1 MLRKY
6 KPFLKAGAMNAF
18 AYKSAIFTWLFI
30 SILQILCVV
39 FLWVAVYQN
48 SPDGMDSIINGF
60 TFKEMIVYTVFVN
73 IFGFA
78 TLGGDTLFIINED
91 IKKGTIDLAFTK
103 PISYRLRLLS
113 ENLGN
118 LFAVNLMIG
127 IPGFVIA
134 FIVFASIGFISFTP
148 VSLFISIAL
157 FILAQFIANLLND
170 TISYICGVL
179 CFYTSSGWG
188 INQAKEVIVSFLCG
202 RLLPLAFFPGIF
214 GTIIGYL
221 PFAGISY
228 YPVLI
233 LIGKV
238 DVLKSIHYVGFS
250 LCWLILLNIFAKLL
264 FNHASKKIT
273 VQGG

>member
-1 MLRKY
+1 MLKKY
-6 KPFLKAGAMNAF
+6 KPFLKAGMMNAF
-18 AYKSAIFTWLFI
+18 AYKGAIFTWLFI

-39 FLWVAVYQN
+39 FLWVAVYKN
-48 SPDGMDSIINGF
+48 SPDGIDSVINGF
-60 TFKEMIVYTVFVN
+60 SFKEMIVYNVFVN

-103 PISYRLRLLS
+103 PISYRFRLLM

-118 LFAVNLMIG
+118 LFAINIMIG
-127 IPGFVIA
+127 LPGYIIA
-134 FIVFASIGFISFTP
+134 FIVFISIGFIQLSPLTII
-148 VSLFISIAL
+148 ISILL
-157 FILAQFIANLLND
+157 FLIAQIIANLLND

-202 RLLPLAFFPGIF
+202 RLLPLAFFPGVF
-214 GTIIGYL
+214 GVIISYL

-233 LIGKV
+233 LMGKT
-238 DVLKSIHYVGFS
+238 DILMGIHYVGFS
-250 LCWLILLNIFAKLL
+250 LTWLILLNIFAKLL

>member
-18 AYKSAIFTWLFI
+18 AYKAAIFTWLFI
-30 SILQILCVV
+30 SALQIACVV
-39 FLWVAVYQN
+39 FLWIAVYKN
-48 SPDGMDSIINGF
+48 SSNGIDSIINGF
-60 TFKEMIVYTVFVN
+60 TFKEMIVYNVFVN
-73 IFGFA
+73 IFGFV
-78 TLGGDTLFIINED
+78 TLVGDSLFTINED

-103 PISYRLRLLS
+103 PISYRFRLLS

-118 LFAVNLMIG
+118 FFALNLMIG

-134 FIVFASIGFISFTP
+134 FLVFGLIGYITITP
-148 VSLFISIAL
+148 LSLIIGILLFLIAQ
-157 FILAQFIANLLND
+157 IIANLLND

-238 DVLKSIHYVGFS
+238 DLLKSIHYVGFS
-250 LCWLILLNIFAKLL
+250 LSWLILLNIFAKLL

>member
-1 MLRKY
+1 MLKKY
-6 KPFLKAGAMNAF
+6 KPFLKAGMMNAF
-18 AYKSAIFTWLFI
+18 AYKGAIFTWLFI

-39 FLWVAVYQN
+39 FLWVAVYKN
-48 SPDGMDSIINGF
+48 SPDGIDSVINGF
-60 TFKEMIVYTVFVN
+60 SFKEMIVYNVFVN

-78 TLGGDTLFIINED
+78 TLGGDTLFTINED

-103 PISYRLRLLS
+103 PISYRFRLLM

-118 LFAVNLMIG
+118 LFAINIMIG
-127 IPGFVIA
+127 LPGYIIA
-134 FIVFASIGFISFTP
+134 FIVFISIGFIQLSPLTII
-148 VSLFISIAL
+148 ISILL
-157 FILAQFIANLLND
+157 FLIAQIIANLLND

-202 RLLPLAFFPGIF
+202 RLLPLAFFPGVF
-214 GTIIGYL
+214 GVIISYL

-233 LIGKV
+233 LMGKT
-238 DVLKSIHYVGFS
+238 DILMGIHYVGFS
-250 LCWLILLNIFAKLL
+250 LTWLILLNIFAKLL

>member
-6 KPFLKAGAMNAF
+6 RPFLKAGAMNAF
-18 AYKSAIFTWLFI
+18 AFKMAIFTWLFI
-30 SILQILCVV
+30 SALQIVCVV
-39 FLWVAVYQN
+39 FLWVAVYKN
-48 SPDGMDSIINGF
+48 SPNGVDSIINGF
-60 TFKEMIVYTVFVN
+60 SFKEMIVYNVFVN
-73 IFGFA
+73 IFGFT

-103 PISYRLRLLS
+103 PISYRLRLMM

-118 LFAVNLMIG
+118 LFAVNAMIG
-127 IPGFVIA
+127 IPGFTIA
-134 FIVFASIGFISFTP
+134 FIVFGLIGYITITP
-148 VSLFISIAL
+148 LSLIISIVL
-157 FILAQFIANLLND
+157 FLFAQIIANLLND
-170 TISYICGVL
+170 SISYICGVL

-188 INQAKEVIVSFLCG
+188 INQAKEVIVNFLCG

-238 DVLKSIHYVGFS
+238 DYLMSIHYIGFS
-250 LCWLILLNIFAKLL
+250 LSWLVLLNIFAKLL

>member
-1 MLRKY
+1 MLKKY
-6 KPFLKAGAMNAF
+6 KPFLKAGMMNAF
-18 AYKSAIFTWLFI
+18 AYKGAIFTWLFI

-39 FLWVAVYQN
+39 FLWVAVYKN
-48 SPDGMDSIINGF
+48 SPDGIDSVINGF
-60 TFKEMIVYTVFVN
+60 SFKEMIVYNVFVN

-103 PISYRLRLLS
+103 PISYRFRLLM

-118 LFAVNLMIG
+118 LFAINIMIG
-127 IPGFVIA
+127 LPGYIIA
-134 FIVFASIGFISFTP
+134 FIVFISIGFIQLSPMTII
-148 VSLFISIAL
+148 ISILL
-157 FILAQFIANLLND
+157 FLIAQIIANLLND

-202 RLLPLAFFPGIF
+202 RLLPLAFFPGVF
-214 GTIIGYL
+214 GVIISYL

-233 LIGKV
+233 LMGKT
-238 DVLKSIHYVGFS
+238 DILMGIHYVGFS
-250 LCWLILLNIFAKLL
+250 LTWLILLNIFAKLL

>member
-6 KPFLKAGAMNAF
+6 RPFLKAGAMNAF
-18 AYKSAIFTWLFI
+18 AFKMAIFTWLFI
-30 SILQILCVV
+30 SFLQIACVV
-39 FLWVAVYQN
+39 FLWVAVYKN
-48 SPDGMDSIINGF
+48 SPEGVDSIINGF
-60 TFKEMIVYTVFVN
+60 SFKEMIVYNVFVN

-78 TLGGDTLFIINED
+78 TLGGDTLFTINED
-91 IKKGTIDLAFTK
+91 IKKGTIDLSFTK
-103 PISYRLRLLS
+103 PISYRLRLLM

-118 LFAVNLMIG
+118 LLAVNLMIG
-127 IPGFVIA
+127 LPGFIIA
-134 FIVFASIGFISFTP
+134 FIVFISIGYISVTPLTFILSIL
-148 VSLFISIAL
+148 LFIV
-157 FILAQFIANLLND
+157 AQIIANLLND
-170 TISYICGVL
+170 TISYICGIL
-179 CFYTSSGWG
+179 CFYTQSGWG

-202 RLLPLAFFPGIF
+202 RLLPLAFFPGMF
-214 GTIIGYL
+214 GVIISYL

-238 DVLKSIHYVGFS
+238 DLLKSIHYVGFS

>member
-1 MLRKY
+1 MFRKY

-18 AYKSAIFTWLFI
+18 AYKGAIFTWLFI
-30 SILQILCVV
+30 SALQILCVV
-39 FLWVAVYQN
+39 FLWVAVYKN
-48 SPDGMDSIINGF
+48 SPSGVDSVINGF
-60 TFKEMIVYTVFVN
+60 TFKEMIVYNVFVN

-78 TLGGDTLFIINED
+78 TLGGDTLFTINED

-103 PISYRLRLLS
+103 PISYRIRLLTQ
-113 ENLGN
+113 NLGN
-118 LFAVNLMIG
+118 LFAVNVMIG
-127 IPGFVIA
+127 IPGFIIA
-134 FIVFASIGFISFTP
+134 FIVFISIGYITITP
-148 VSLFISIAL
+148 LSLIMGVLLFLIAQ
-157 FILAQFIANLLND
+157 IIANILDD

-188 INQAKEVIVSFLCG
+188 INQAREVIVSFLCG
-202 RLLPLAFFPGIF
+202 RLLPLSFFPGIV
-214 GTIIGYL
+214 GIIVGYL

-233 LIGKV
+233 LTGKV
-238 DVLKSIHYVGFS
+238 DLLTSIQYIGISLSWLVLLS
-250 LCWLILLNIFAKLL
+250 IFAKLL

>member
-1 MLRKY
+1 MLKKY
-6 KPFLKAGAMNAF
+6 KPFLKAGMMNAF
-18 AYKSAIFTWLFI
+18 AYKGAIFTWLFI

-39 FLWVAVYQN
+39 FLWVAVYKN
-48 SPDGMDSIINGF
+48 SPDGIDSVINGF
-60 TFKEMIVYTVFVN
+60 SFKEMIVYNVFVN

-78 TLGGDTLFIINED
+78 TLGGDTLFTINED

-103 PISYRLRLLS
+103 PISYRFRLLM

-118 LFAVNLMIG
+118 LFAINIMIG
-127 IPGFVIA
+127 LPGYIIA
-134 FIVFASIGFISFTP
+134 FIVFILIGFIQLSPLTII
-148 VSLFISIAL
+148 ISILL
-157 FILAQFIANLLND
+157 FLIAQIIANLLND

-202 RLLPLAFFPGIF
+202 RLLPLAFFPGVF
-214 GTIIGYL
+214 GQIISYL

-233 LIGKV
+233 LMGKT
-238 DVLKSIHYVGFS
+238 DILMGIHYVGFS
-250 LCWLILLNIFAKLL
+250 LTWLILLNIFAKLL

>member
-1 MLRKY
+1 MLKKY
-6 KPFLKAGAMNAF
+6 KPFLKAGMMNAF
-18 AYKSAIFTWLFI
+18 AYKGAIFTWLFI

-39 FLWVAVYQN
+39 FLWVAVYKN
-48 SPDGMDSIINGF
+48 SPDGIDSVINGF
-60 TFKEMIVYTVFVN
+60 SFKEMIVYNVFVN

-103 PISYRLRLLS
+103 PISYRFRLLM

-118 LFAVNLMIG
+118 LFAINIMIG
-127 IPGFVIA
+127 LPGYIIA
-134 FIVFASIGFISFTP
+134 FIVFISIGFIQLSPMTII
-148 VSLFISIAL
+148 ISILL
-157 FILAQFIANLLND
+157 FLIAQIIANLLND

-202 RLLPLAFFPGIF
+202 RLLPLAFFPGVF
-214 GTIIGYL
+214 GQIISYL

-233 LIGKV
+233 LMGKT
-238 DVLKSIHYVGFS
+238 DILMGIHYVGFS
-250 LCWLILLNIFAKLL
+250 LTWLLLLNIFAKLL

>member
-18 AYKSAIFTWLFI
+18 AYKSAIFTWLII
-30 SILQILCVV
+30 SILQIICVV
-39 FLWVAVYQN
+39 FLWVAVYKN
-48 SPDGMDSIINGF
+48 SSDGMNSVINGF

-78 TLGGDTLFIINED
+78 TLGGDTLFMINED

-103 PISYRLRLLS
+103 PISYRVRLMS

-118 LFAVNLMIG
+118 LLALNLMIG
-127 IPGFVIA
+127 IPGFTIA
-134 FIVFASIGFISFTP
+134 FIVFGLIDFITITPLSLIISIL
-148 VSLFISIAL
+148 LFIV
-157 FILAQFIANLLND
+157 AQVIANLLND

-188 INQAKEVIVSFLCG
+188 INQAKEVIVRFLCG
-202 RLLPLAFFPGIF
+202 GLLPLAFFPGVF
-214 GTIIGYL
+214 GKVIEYL

-238 DVLKSIHYVGFS
+238 DILKSIHYVGFS
-250 LCWLILLNIFAKLL
+250 FCWLVLLNIFAKLL

>member
-18 AYKSAIFTWLFI
+18 AYRAAIFTWLGIAF
-30 SILQILCVV
+30 LQILCVV
-39 FLWVAVYQN
+39 FLWNAVYKN
-48 SPDGMDSIINGF
+48 SPDGADSVINGF
-60 TFKEMIVYTVFVN
+60 TFKEMIVYTVLVN

-103 PISYRLRLLS
+103 PISYRLRLMS

-118 LFAVNLMIG
+118 FFAVNIMVG
-127 IPGFVIA
+127 IPGFLIA
-134 FIVFASIGFISFTP
+134 FIVFGAIGYIMVTP
-148 VSLFISIAL
+148 LNLILGIILFLIAQL
-157 FILAQFIANLLND
+157 IANLLND
-170 TISYICGVL
+170 TISYICGIL

-188 INQAKEVIVSFLCG
+188 INQAKEVIVNFLSG
-202 RLLPLAFFPGIF
+202 RLLPLAFFPGLF
-214 GTIIGYL
+214 GIIISYL

-238 DVLKSIHYVGFS
+238 DLLTSIHYVGFS
-250 LCWLILLNIFAKLL
+250 LTWLIILNIFAKLL

>member
-1 MLRKY
+1 MLKKY
-6 KPFLKAGAMNAF
+6 KPFLKAGMMNAF
-18 AYKSAIFTWLFI
+18 AYKGAIFTWLFI

-39 FLWVAVYQN
+39 FLWVAVYKN
-48 SPDGMDSIINGF
+48 SPDGIDSVINGF
-60 TFKEMIVYTVFVN
+60 SFKEMIVYNVFVN

-103 PISYRLRLLS
+103 PISYRFRLLM

-118 LFAVNLMIG
+118 LFAINIMIG
-127 IPGFVIA
+127 LPGYIIA
-134 FIVFASIGFISFTP
+134 FIVFISIGFIQLSPMTII
-148 VSLFISIAL
+148 ISILL
-157 FILAQFIANLLND
+157 FLIAQIIANLLND

-202 RLLPLAFFPGIF
+202 RLLPLAFFPGVF
-214 GTIIGYL
+214 GQIISYL

-233 LIGKV
+233 LMGKT
-238 DVLKSIHYVGFS
+238 DILMGIHYVGFS
-250 LCWLILLNIFAKLL
+250 LTWLILLNIFAKLL

>member
-134 FIVFASIGFISFTP
+134 FIVFASIGF
-148 VSLFISIAL
+148 
-157 FILAQFIANLLND
+157 AQFIANLLND

>member
-1 MLRKY
+1 MLKKY
-6 KPFLKAGAMNAF
+6 KPFLKAGMMNAF
-18 AYKSAIFTWLFI
+18 AYKGAIFTWLFI

-39 FLWVAVYQN
+39 FLWVAVYKN
-48 SPDGMDSIINGF
+48 SPDGIDSVINGF
-60 TFKEMIVYTVFVN
+60 SFKEMIVYNVFVN

-78 TLGGDTLFIINED
+78 TLGGDTLFTINED

-103 PISYRLRLLS
+103 PISYRFRLLM

-118 LFAVNLMIG
+118 LFAINIMIG
-127 IPGFVIA
+127 LPGYIIA
-134 FIVFASIGFISFTP
+134 FIVFISIGFIQLSPMTII
-148 VSLFISIAL
+148 ISILL
-157 FILAQFIANLLND
+157 FLIAQIIANLLND

-202 RLLPLAFFPGIF
+202 RLLPLAFFPGVF
-214 GTIIGYL
+214 GVIISYL

-233 LIGKV
+233 LMGKTNI
-238 DVLKSIHYVGFS
+238 LMGIHYVGFS
-250 LCWLILLNIFAKLL
+250 LTWLILLNIFAKLL

>member
-1 MLRKY
+1 MLKKY
-6 KPFLKAGAMNAF
+6 KPFLKAGMMNAF
-18 AYKSAIFTWLFI
+18 AYKGAIFTWLFI

-39 FLWVAVYQN
+39 FLWVAVYKN
-48 SPDGMDSIINGF
+48 SPDGIDSVINGF
-60 TFKEMIVYTVFVN
+60 SFKEMIVYNVFVN

-103 PISYRLRLLS
+103 PISYRFRLLM

-118 LFAVNLMIG
+118 LFAINIMIG
-127 IPGFVIA
+127 LPGYIIA
-134 FIVFASIGFISFTP
+134 FIVFILIGFIQLSPMTII
-148 VSLFISIAL
+148 ISILL
-157 FILAQFIANLLND
+157 FLIAQIIANLLND

-202 RLLPLAFFPGIF
+202 RLLPLAFFPGVF
-214 GTIIGYL
+214 GVIISYL

-233 LIGKV
+233 LMGKT
-238 DVLKSIHYVGFS
+238 DILMGIHYVGFS
-250 LCWLILLNIFAKLL
+250 LTWLILLNIFAKLL